1 MGSSSE
7 SSASPVPTSTF
18 DERSLRQSLLFA
30 GSLKDL
36 RNLRSQLYSAARYFE
51 SSYSNDPLKQPYDA
65 RLSRL
70 LCNFFLI
77 TRDLLSINPCC
88 RPRDTLKQYVVG
100 ALVNTVD
107 HLGSDIGTLS
117 ETERRVSCLEQRLRT
132 CRALLDHEGLSRRSL
147 PTDPQKCQKRY
158 VLPGKSKF
166 MQFSLS
172 FSLSVPLSRS
182 SVSFLLRGRIHGCW
196 IRKPHYAGSSR
207 NEAEATR
214 WERIAAISGGRPLFN
229 TQEQNVFLQEDLLFV
244 ILSVGPLLLSFSESS
259 PSVTHP
265 PGMPLLSAS
274 CIDAHCGSPTQ
285 TAQPYP
291 LLQIRVPISASALSL
306 SQSDALLLAL
316 PTAGGGGVRDLGKL
330 RPRAFMAEKATGIRS
345 SRARIEASKRWEL
358 CWEGAGGE
366 RRHDSVDH
374 QDQSPR
380 PSETHKM
387 EQFSFLD
394 VYFL

>member
-51 SSYSNDPLKQPYDA
+51 SSYANDPLKQPYDA

-107 HLGSDIGTLS
+107 HLGSVSSKVSALIGEDIGTLS

-132 CRALLDHEGLSRRSL
+132 CRALLDHEGLSRQSL

-166 MQFSLS
+166 MQFPLS
-172 FSLSVPLSRS
+172 FSLNRS

-229 TQEQNVFLQEDLLFV
+229 TQEQNVFLQEDILFV
-244 ILSVGPLLLSFSESS
+244 VLSVGPLLLSFSESS
-259 PSVTHP
+259 PSVSLP
-265 PGMPLLSAS
+265 PGN
-274 CIDAHCGSPTQ
+274 
-285 TAQPYP
+285 TAQPSP

-306 SQSDALLLAL
+306 SQSDALLSAL

-345 SRARIEASKRWEL
+345 SRARIEASKRWAL
-358 CWEGAGGE
+358 CWEGAGGGKT
-366 RRHDSVDH
+366 
-374 QDQSPR
+374 P
-380 PSETHKM
+380 
-387 EQFSFLD
+387 
-394 VYFL
+394 